1 MTLTNLHL
9 VSEANLGS
17 SEQTLSSD
25 IQGHSLVALGS
36 ILGQKG
42 DTVHSPQYGMAPS
55 LGRQQ
60 LCPEEAELPNPHCY

>member
-17 SEQTLSSD
+17 SEKTLSSD
-25 IQGHSLVALGS
+25 IQRHILVALES
-36 ILGQKG
+36 ILGQKC
-42 DTVHSPQYGMAPS
+42 DTIHSPQHGMAPS

-60 LCPEEAELPNPHCY
+60 LCPEEAEVPNPHCY